1 MAIVGQ
7 EQLYKLVY
15 EIFLFILIIIGT
27 ATSAKIASVLIDK
40 TIKTYSPFFV
50 RIKQYV
56 SILIWA
62 VGIIIGIRQVG
73 IPTDI
78 LMLFIAL
85 VGIGFI
91 VSAKYFLQN
100 FVSRS
105 FLNLQM
111 QYKVG
116 DMISIKDFTGK
127 VIEITDLN
135 TVLIDKENKLIT
147 VPNAHFLNE
156 IWIKHRSISAG
167 YEMTVPVVLSR
178 EFDTVNF
185 EKELL
190 LSIKGLENNFKKEP
204 SIVTSKTDEKT
215 LELSL
220 ILNLK
225 DAEKKSVISVE
236 INEILKNLKAEFAS
250 RADKEKKEAKLKE
263 IKDISDEH

>member
-1 MAIVGQ
+1 MAIVDQ

-15 EIFLFILIIIGT
+15 DIFLFILIIIGT
-27 ATSAKIASVLIDK
+27 AISAKIASVLIDK
-40 TIKTYSPFFV
+40 SIRTYSPFFV

-56 SILIWA
+56 SMLIWA

-78 LMLFIAL
+78 LMLLIAL
-85 VGIGFI
+85 GGIGFI

-116 DMISIKDFTGK
+116 DIISIKNFTGK
-127 VIEITDLN
+127 VIEITEMN
-135 TVLIDKENKLIT
+135 TVLLDKEKKLIT
-147 VPNAHFLNE
+147 VPNVQFLNE
-156 IWIKHRSISAG
+156 IWIKHSSVSAG
-167 YEMTVPVVLSR
+167 YEMTIPVVISR
-178 EFDTVNF
+178 EIDTVNF

-190 LSIKGLENNFKKEP
+190 LTFKVFENYFKKEP

-225 DAEKKSVISVE
+225 DPEKKSVISAE
-236 INEILKNLKAEFAS
+236 INEILKSLKAEFAR
-250 RADKEKKEAKLKE
+250 RAEKEKKEAKLKE
-263 IKDISDEH
+263 IKDTSHG